1 MKDAFH
7 GLINRLE
14 TAKKRVS
21 KLNKMSKETSKR
33 YRNEKEYSSG
43 IIRKDITHM

>member
-1 MKDAFH
+1 MKNAFD

-21 KLNKMSKETSKR
+21 KPNKMSKQTSITEVKR
-33 YRNEKEYSSG
+33 DKEMKKNIQVG
-43 IIRKDITHM
+43 

>member
-14 TAKKRVS
+14 TVKKRVS
-21 KLNKMSKETSKR
+21 KLNEMSKETSKTEVKR
-33 YRNEKEYSSG
+33 DKEMKKNIQVG
-43 IIRKDITHM
+43 